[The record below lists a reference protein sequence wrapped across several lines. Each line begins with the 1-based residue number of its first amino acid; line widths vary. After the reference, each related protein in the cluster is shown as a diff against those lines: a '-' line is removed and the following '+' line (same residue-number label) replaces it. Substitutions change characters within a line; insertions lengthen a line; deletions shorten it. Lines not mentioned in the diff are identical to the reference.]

1 MTASTRAIELADI
14 AAKAADKR
22 LGFDIVALDV
32 SNNMPLTDI
41 FLLVSGR
48 NERMVLSIADEIED
62 AMRDIGQRTLRREGR
77 REGRWVLL
85 DFNDIVVHVFHEEE
99 RTFYGLERL
108 WNDAPVVK
116 LDLGEGDVAAEQPN
130 QAEQS

>member
-1 MTASTRAIELADI
+1 MTASTRAIELADV

-41 FLLVSGR
+41 FLLASGR

-99 RTFYGLERL
+99 RMFYGLERL

-116 LDLGEGDVAAEQPN
+116 LDVGDDSGSDESE
-130 QAEQS
+130 QAEQN

>member
-41 FLLVSGR
+41 FLLASGR

-116 LDLGEGDVAAEQPN
+116 LDLGEGDAAADQPN

>member
-1 MTASTRAIELADI
+1 MTASTRAIELADV

-41 FLLVSGR
+41 FLLASGR

-62 AMRDIGQRTLRREGR
+62 TMRDIGQRTLRREGR

-99 RTFYGLERL
+99 RMFYGLERL

-116 LDLGEGDVAAEQPN
+116 LDLGDDSNEPEQE
-130 QAEQS
+130 EQN

>member
-1 MTASTRAIELADI
+1 MTASTRAIELAHV

-99 RTFYGLERL
+99 RMFYGLERL

-116 LDLGEGDVAAEQPN
+116 LDIGAED
-130 QAEQS
+130 AESADSAPEAQS

>member
-116 LDLGEGDVAAEQPN
+116 LDLGEGDDASGQD
-130 QAEQS
+130 QAELS

>member
-116 LDLGEGDVAAEQPN
+116 LDLGEGDAAADQPN

>member
-14 AAKAADKR
+14 AARAADKR
-22 LGFDIVALDV
+22 LGFDIVGLDV

-77 REGRWVLL
+77 REGRCVLL

-116 LDLGEGDVAAEQPN
+116 LDLGEGDAAAEQPN

>member
-116 LDLGEGDVAAEQPN
+116 LDLGEGDAVATEPN

>member
-1 MTASTRAIELADI
+1 MTASTRAIELAHV

-99 RTFYGLERL
+99 RMFYGLERL

-116 LDLGEGDVAAEQPN
+116 LDIGADDAESADSAPE
-130 QAEQS
+130 AQS

>member
-116 LDLGEGDVAAEQPN
+116 LDLGEGDAAAEQPN

>member
-14 AAKAADKR
+14 AARAADKR
-22 LGFDIVALDV
+22 LGFDIVGLDV

-116 LDLGEGDVAAEQPN
+116 LDLGEGDAAATEPN

>member
-22 LGFDIVALDV
+22 LGFDIVGLDV

-116 LDLGEGDVAAEQPN
+116 LDLGEGDAAATEPN

>member
-14 AAKAADKR
+14 AARAADKR
-22 LGFDIVALDV
+22 LGFDIVGLDV

-116 LDLGEGDVAAEQPN
+116 LDLGEGDAAATESN

>member
-1 MTASTRAIELADI
+1 MTASTRAIELAHV

-99 RTFYGLERL
+99 RVYYGLERL
-108 WNDAPVVK
+108 WKDCPVVP
-116 LDLGEGDVAAEQPN
+116 LEIPTPAHAAE
-130 QAEQS
+130 

>member
-1 MTASTRAIELADI
+1 MTASTRAIELANV
-14 AAKAADKR
+14 AAQAADKR

-99 RTFYGLERL
+99 RMFYGLERL

-116 LDLGEGDVAAEQPN
+116 LDLGDGDADSAAPD
-130 QAEQS
+130 QAAQN

>member
-1 MTASTRAIELADI
+1 MTASTRAIELANV
-14 AAKAADKR
+14 AAQAADKR

-99 RTFYGLERL
+99 RMFYGLERL

-116 LDLGEGDVAAEQPN
+116 LDLGDDDADSAAPD
-130 QAEQS
+130 QAAQN

>member
-1 MTASTRAIELADI
+1 MTASTRAIELAHV
-14 AAKAADKR
+14 AAKAADTR

-99 RTFYGLERL
+99 RMFYGLERL

-116 LDLGEGDVAAEQPN
+116 LDIGADDAESADSAPD
-130 QAEQS
+130 AQS

>member
-22 LGFDIVALDV
+22 LGFDIVGLDV

-116 LDLGEGDVAAEQPN
+116 LDLGEGDAAATESN

>member
-1 MTASTRAIELADI
+1 MTASTRAIELAHV
-14 AAKAADKR
+14 AAKAADTR

-99 RTFYGLERL
+99 RMFYGLERL

-116 LDLGEGDVAAEQPN
+116 LDIGADDAESADSAPE
-130 QAEQS
+130 AQS

>member
-1 MTASTRAIELADI
+1 MTASTRAIELAHV
-14 AAKAADKR
+14 AAKAADTR

-99 RTFYGLERL
+99 RMFYGLERL
-108 WNDAPVVK
+108 WNDAPVVR
-116 LDLGEGDVAAEQPN
+116 LDIGADDAESADSAPE
-130 QAEQS
+130 AQS

>member
-1 MTASTRAIELADI
+1 MTASTRAIELANI
-14 AAKAADKR
+14 AAQAADKR
-22 LGFDIVALDV
+22 LGFDIVGLDV

-41 FLLVSGR
+41 FLLASGR

-99 RTFYGLERL
+99 RMFYGLERL

-116 LDLGEGDVAAEQPN
+116 LDLVDADAEADESE
-130 QAEQS
+130 QAEEN